1 VLPIGG
7 LKSKAIAAH
16 RAGVKTI
23 LIPKDNAK
31 EIPELPQRVRDDLD
45 IIPVSHLDE
54 VLASALLEPAG
65 KPIKLAEDSPKNQD
79 VVIPPISMDGTN
91 GIIHVSGD

>member
-1 VLPIGG
+1 
-7 LKSKAIAAH
+7 
-16 RAGVKTI
+16 

-31 EIPELPQRVRDDLD
+31 EIPELPERVREDLD

-65 KPIKLAEDSPKNQD
+65 QPIKLAENSKTTQD
-79 VVIPPISMDGTN
+79 VVIPPISVDGTN